1 MPNENKE
8 KENSRLP
15 GPHHKKTGEKAKNFK
30 VAIKKLSLDLKKY
43 WVGIIIAFILAG
55 AGAILTIMAPDRL
68 SNLTD
73 ELTKGLVPKTE
84 KLMDLTHQISQN
96 LQESDLNSLI
106 TEILALDFS
115 EQNIGKVLVSKDYTD
130 AEKQELREFL
140 KNIQQD
146 DALIIF
152 SNLSPEIKRAFL
164 KNTEYHNIY
173 VSVEDKL
180 SLLQNMTNIKND
192 AGFPSCMLPV
202 SIIKIIFPTFSYEG
216 KEISSLDQATLIDAF
231 NKIENKEDGESLYK
245 TLDELPE
252 SIYEIIKPTLDFSK
266 IKSIVLLIA
275 ILYGLNSLFGFLE
288 GLIMVDVTNN
298 YSRGLRNNIARK
310 INRLPLSYFD
320 KTTIG
325 DVLSRVT
332 NDVDMISQSMNQ
344 SLTTFVSAICLF
356 VGSLIMMFYT
366 NVYMAITA
374 VVSSLL
380 GFVFMFGILGKS
392 QKYFLARQTELGNI
406 NGHIEEVF
414 SGHNVVTLY
423 NGKKEVDKK
432 FDELNE
438 KVYISERKSQF
449 LSGLM
454 HPFMSFIGNFGYV
467 CVCIVGAILTMNG
480 NISFG
485 IIVAFMMYIRLFTN
499 PLTQI
504 AQSMTS
510 LQSTAA
516 ASERV
521 FEFLE
526 QKEMANEVS
535 KTKHLDRKSV
545 KGEIEF
551 SHVQFGYDEDKM
563 IIKDFSAHALP
574 GQKIA
579 IVGPTGAGK
588 TTLVNLLMRFYELNS
603 GDIKIDGVSTKDL
616 TRDNIHKLF
625 IMVLQDT
632 WLFNGTIRDNIRY
645 NKENVTDEDIWKVC
659 DVVGVSHYIKTLPKG
674 LDSEINDAGSISS
687 GQKQLLTIARGMIE
701 DAPFLILDEAT
712 SNVDTRTEEL
722 VQKAMD
728 KLMEGRTSFII
739 AHRLSTIKN
748 ADLIL
753 VMNEGNIIESGN
765 HEKLMK
771 QNGFYA
777 NLYNSQFEKFN
788 K

>member
-115 EQNIGKVLVSKDYTD
+115 EQNIGKVLASKDYTD

-192 AGFPSCMLPV
+192 DGFPSCMLPV